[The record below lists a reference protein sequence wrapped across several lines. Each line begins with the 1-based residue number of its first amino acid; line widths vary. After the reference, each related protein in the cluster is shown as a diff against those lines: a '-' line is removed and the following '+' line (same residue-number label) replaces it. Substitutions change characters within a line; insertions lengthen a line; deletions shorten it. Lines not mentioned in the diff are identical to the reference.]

1 MLKAVPIP
9 QVDYSGGLN
18 CNENPLA
25 VADNETPDCENV
37 LPGLFKSISR
47 RKGKVDLNSSAIG
60 AAVVHNC
67 IFDFPVTDSNHMLM
81 CIADDGI
88 YKMDSFDGTW
98 DAITEAVNIN
108 NDRGEIRSFYAGAAY
123 ATITGYNPVN
133 IQSYNGSTA
142 PATCAT
148 ISGAAAFQYQ
158 WPDEGTGRLWAA
170 GLASNGPIAYFT
182 PIATLTF
189 DTTNDKI
196 QISTD
201 GSDVLG
207 YRSLKG
213 NLFSWTTTGIYRIND
228 LGGGTGSARFGV
240 KRVDN
245 SRGTRSPQSLQVVNI
260 LGLGEGVMYL
270 DTARQ
275 MQFFDGYN
283 TIPMSLKINTRGS
296 GSDAHSL
303 DRISGANLEDCHAV
317 AFNELNSYI
326 LFYKE
331 DSDSNFDNAMLYNTV
346 LKSWWPLAGAGLLA
360 NASGVAYNSGAE
372 MLYVGGNTGV
382 TWRLFNGNSDDSA
395 NISSFYTWNR
405 KSPNKGYQCKFRQGN
420 FSTNATSSGDVL
432 ALSARTNFNSGFQSL
447 GNLGLSPSG
456 DLLGTTF
463 ILGTSVLGGIDG
475 KIIPMRIDRIG
486 KLLQMKIA
494 NNAGNAPWAL
504 FGDEMSVKV
513 IGVH

>member
-25 VADNETPDCENV
+25 VADNETPDCNNV
-37 LPGLFKSISR
+37 IPGLFKSISR

-60 AAVVHNC
+60 AAVKHNC
-67 IFDFPVTDSNHMLM
+67 IFDFAVTDSNHKLM
-81 CIADDGI
+81 AIGDANI

-98 DAITEAVNIN
+98 DAITDTVGLND
-108 NDRGEIRSFYAGAAY
+108 DRGEIRSFYAGAAY
-123 ATITGYNPVN
+123 ATITNYNPVN
-133 IQSYNGSTA
+133 IQSWDGSA
-142 PATCAT
+142 GATAT
-148 ISGAAAFQYQ
+148 ISGAAAFKYQ
-158 WPDEGTGRLWAA
+158 WPDEGTGRLWTA

-201 GSDVLG
+201 GSDVLA

-245 SRGTRSPQSLQVVNI
+245 SRGTRSPQSLQVVNV

-270 DTARQ
+270 DTSRQ
-275 MQFFDGYN
+275 IQFFDGYN
-283 TIPMSLKINTRGS
+283 TIPISLKINTRGT

-303 DRISGANLEDCHAV
+303 DRVSAANLEDVHAV

-326 LFYKE
+326 LFYQE
-331 DSDSNFDNAMLYNTV
+331 DSDTDFDNALLYNTV
-346 LKSWWPLAGAGLLA
+346 LKSWWPLTGILA
-360 NASGVAYNSGAE
+360 YASGVAYNSGTE
-372 MLYVGGNTGV
+372 MLYIGGDTGV
-382 TWRLFNGNSDDSA
+382 TWRLFNGNDDDGA

-405 KSPNKGYQCKFRQGN
+405 KSPQKGYQSKFRQGN

-432 ALSARTNFNSGFQSL
+432 ALEARTNFNSGFQTL

-486 KLLQMKIA
+486 KLLQMKIS
-494 NNAGNAPWAL
+494 NNAGNTPWSL